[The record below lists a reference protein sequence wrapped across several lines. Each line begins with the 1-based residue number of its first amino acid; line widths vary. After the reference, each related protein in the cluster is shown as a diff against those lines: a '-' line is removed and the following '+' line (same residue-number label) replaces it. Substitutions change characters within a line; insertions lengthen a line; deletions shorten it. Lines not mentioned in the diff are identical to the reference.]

1 MCFHRA
7 VSTVGISPT
16 RTIAGARRS
25 EKIKHELVKMAK
37 VHLKHS
43 YLRNY
48 LFRIEALPVAPSK
61 FLPNAQ
67 SAPHWGDRQHTHPA
81 LYNPNSMQ
89 VKRNRKNITA
99 LPA

>member
-37 VHLKHS
+37 VHLKNS
-43 YLRNY
+43 YFRNY

-67 SAPHWGDRQHTHPA
+67 SAPHCMGRPTAHIPR
-81 LYNPNSMQ
+81 LYYTNSSW
-89 VKRNRKNITA
+89 
-99 LPA
+99 